1 MTPATYRVD
10 AEDDAGK
17 VRLSGDWTLRT
28 MEAPPA
34 RLESELRRLARR
46 ERGWDLSAVGRM
58 DTAGALILWR
68 AWGRRLPTGLVADP
82 ATVHMLEWASRSPG
96 DGLPAESVD
105 LLAPLAGLGRFVFW
119 MASHLRGVLA
129 LAGQLL
135 FDMLYLMA
143 HPREIPWREFSAT
156 LYKSGALA
164 LPVTALVGFLIGV
177 VMSYLS
183 ALQLRNFGADQF
195 IVNILGVGIIR
206 EFAPVL
212 VAILVAGR
220 SGSAITAQIGVMRV
234 TEEID
239 ALATMGVSRTLRLV
253 LPRVLAL
260 ALAVPLL
267 VIWTSIAGLAG
278 GMVSAELQLDLDIG
292 FLFSTL
298 LKVVP
303 IANLWI
309 GGIKGL
315 VFGVTIGLIACHFG
329 LRVRPN
335 TESLS
340 ANTTASVV
348 TAITTV
354 ILLDALFAILTRSIG
369 VPA

>member
-1 MTPATYRVD
+1 MTPAAFEV
-10 AEDDAGK
+10 EDRSGATS

-28 MEAPPA
+28 MPQAPA
-34 RLESELRRLARR
+34 RVEAELRRLARGEPR
-46 ERGWDLSAVGRM
+46 WDLSGIGRL

-68 AWGRRLPTGLVADP
+68 AWGRRLPSDLDADP
-82 ATVHMLEWASRSPG
+82 AVRHMLEWASRSPG
-96 DGLPAESVD
+96 DGLPAELAD
-105 LLAPLAGLGRFVFW
+105 PLAPLVGTGRFAFW
-119 MASHLRGVLA
+119 LLSHFRGLMA

-135 FDMLYLMA
+135 FDVLHLLA

-156 LYKSGALA
+156 VYKSGALA

-177 VMSYLS
+177 VISYLS
-183 ALQLRNFGADQF
+183 ALQLRTYGADQF

-239 ALATMGVSRTLRLV
+239 ALATMGVSRTVRLV

-267 VIWTSIAGLAG
+267 VVWTSIAGLAG
-278 GMVSAELQLDLDIG
+278 GMLAAELQLDLDIG
-292 FLFSTL
+292 FLFTTL

-303 IANLWI
+303 IANLWL

-315 VFGVTIGLIACHFG
+315 VFGVTIGLVACHFG

-340 ANTTASVV
+340 ANTTSSVV

>member
-1 MTPATYRVD
+1 M
-10 AEDDAGK
+10 AGT

-28 MEAPPA
+28 MPTPLARVEAD
-34 RLESELRRLARR
+34 LRRLASGAP
-46 ERGWDLSAVGRM
+46 GWDLSAVGRL
-58 DTAGALILWR
+58 DTAGALVLWR
-68 AWGRRLPTGLVADP
+68 AWGRRRPADLMADP
-82 ATVHMLEWASRSPG
+82 SALHMLEWAARSPA
-96 DGLPAESVD
+96 DGVPAEPVD
-105 LLAPLAGLGRFVFW
+105 PLAPIAGLGRFAFW
-119 MASHLRGVLA
+119 MASHLRGVIA
-129 LAGQLL
+129 LAGQMLL
-135 FDMLYLMA
+135 DLMHLA
-143 HPREIPWREFSAT
+143 VHPRDIPWREFSAT

-177 VMSYLS
+177 VISYLS
-183 ALQLRNFGADQF
+183 AVQLRNFGADQF

-253 LPRVLAL
+253 LPRVMAL

-278 GMVSAELQLDLDIG
+278 GMMSAELQLDLDIG

-309 GGIKGL
+309 GGMKGL
-315 VFGVTIGLIACHFG
+315 VFGVTIGLVACHFG

-354 ILLDALFAILTRSIG
+354 ILLDALFAIVTRGVG
-369 VPA
+369 VPM

>member
-1 MTPATYRVD
+1 MTPATYAVEVA
-10 AEDDAGK
+10 AEGRR
-17 VRLSGDWTLRT
+17 VRLSGEWTLRG
-28 MEAPPA
+28 MPSPAGLEA
-34 RLESELRRLARR
+34 ELRRLASESVR
-46 ERGWDLSAVGRM
+46 WNLNAVARI
-58 DTAGALILWR
+58 DTAGALVLWR
-68 AWGRRLPTGLVADP
+68 AWGRRLPGAIDADA
-82 ATVHMLEWASRSPG
+82 ATRHLLEWASRSPG
-96 DGLPAESVD
+96 DGQPAESADPAAAVV
-105 LLAPLAGLGRFVFW
+105 GLGRFVFW
-119 MASHLRGVLA
+119 LLSHFMGIMT

-135 FDMLYLMA
+135 LDVLHLLA

-253 LPRVLAL
+253 LPRVCAL

-267 VIWTSIAGLAG
+267 VVWTSIAGLAG
-278 GMVSAELQLDLDIG
+278 GMLSAELQLDLDIA

-309 GGIKGL
+309 GGIKGI
-315 VFGVTIGLIACHFG
+315 VFGVTIGLVACHFG

-354 ILLDALFAILTRSIG
+354 ILLDAAFAIVTRSIG
-369 VPA
+369 VPL